1 VDAPRILLRD
11 TEIPEVLKTLAALLP
26 SYSLEDLGSQ
36 LETFDIFVPILS
48 PRAHPQL
55 AALLIA
61 AGEQAEDPLVRA
73 AILAK
78 AHSIS
83 K

>member
-1 VDAPRILLRD
+1 MDAPRIMLRD
-11 TEIPEVLKTLAALLP
+11 KEIPEVLKTLAALLP
-26 SYSLEDLGSQ
+26 NCSLEDLGSQ
-36 LETFDIFVPILS
+36 LQTFDIFVPILS
-48 PRAHPQL
+48 PSAHPRL

-61 AGEQAEDPLVRA
+61 AAEQAQDPQVRA

-78 AHSIS
+78 ADSIS